1 MSKLAVTVNPSPN
14 HICPQSDG
22 NKPHATSI
30 IIPNDSNVFFE
41 KKQACRHG
49 DKLQCVS
56 PKLNSAV
63 ASTSGIFINGKPA
76 IRGGDSS
83 EHGGKIIPNT
93 TTIFIG

>member
-41 KKQACRHG
+41 KKQACRNG
-49 DKLQCVS
+49 DKLQCAS
-56 PKLNSAV
+56 PKMNSAIGG
-63 ASTSGIFINGKPA
+63 STSVFINGKPA
-76 IRGGDSS
+76 IKGGDQS
-83 EHGGKIIPNT
+83 EHGGQIMPNT
-93 TTIFIG
+93 RSIFIG